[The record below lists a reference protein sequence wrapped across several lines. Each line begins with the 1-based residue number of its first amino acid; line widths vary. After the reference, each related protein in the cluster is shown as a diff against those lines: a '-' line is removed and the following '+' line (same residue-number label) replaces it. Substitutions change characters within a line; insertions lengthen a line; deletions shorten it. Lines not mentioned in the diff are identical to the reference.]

1 MKNDSKTY
9 PSLFNDVLG
18 PVMRGP
24 SSSHCAAALRIGRLA
39 RDLMGSKIKRVKISF
54 DPRGSLATTHTSQGS
69 DMGLFGGLLGW
80 NAVHER
86 LPESASALQKAG
98 IKVDIVIEPLRH
110 DHPNTYQLVLS
121 NDQDQHQVTA
131 VSVGGGMI
139 KLVEIDR
146 FPVELT
152 GDRYETLIFSKKTA
166 DIRALLAAALPDA
179 TVSADPDG
187 LVRISDIRF
196 PPDKILTDLGRQYP
210 ESMIR
215 KLAPVLP
222 VISQKDIRVPFLT
235 AAEMIKPP
243 ANRKKK
249 LWQLAVEYESQR
261 GALSPS
267 EIHRMISEIL
277 GLLRRSI
284 REGLA
289 GTNYDDR
296 ILGPQSGKFMT
307 SLQQGALLDAGMLNT
322 MIAYVSALM
331 EVKSSM
337 GVIVAAPTAGACAA
351 LPGAVIGAAD
361 FAGYDDTSAA
371 GALLAGGMV
380 GIFITSGAT
389 FSAEVG
395 GCQAETGAA
404 AGMAAA
410 ALTDLAGGTAAQAL
424 AAASIALQNSL
435 GMICDPVAN
444 RVEVP
449 CLGKNI
455 LAASNGLS
463 CANLALAGYDPVI
476 PLDEVIETMDRVG
489 RSLPRELCCTALG
502 GLSVTPTSRSIEDL
516 LKIRQS

>member
-1 MKNDSKTY
+1 MTDSKTY

-39 RDLMGSKIKRVKISF
+39 RDLMDGKITRVKISF
-54 DPRGSLATTHTSQGS
+54 DPNGSLATTHTSQGS

-80 NAVHER
+80 DAVHER
-86 LPESASALQKAG
+86 LPESEAALRQAG
-98 IKVDIVIEPLRH
+98 IEVQIEIEPLSQ

-121 NDQDQHQVTA
+121 NDREQHQITA

-139 KLVEIDR
+139 RLVEIDR
-146 FPVELT
+146 FPVELM
-152 GDRYETLIFSKKTA
+152 GDRYETLIFSKQAA
-166 DIRALLAAALPDA
+166 DISVLLAAALPEA
-179 TVSADPDG
+179 TVTTDPNG
-187 LVRISDIRF
+187 LIRITDIRF
-196 PPDKILTDLGRQYP
+196 PPDKVLTELAEQYP
-210 ESMIR
+210 GTTIR

-222 VISQKDIRVPFLT
+222 VISQKNIRVPFLT
-235 AAEMIKPP
+235 AAEMMKPA
-243 ANRKKK
+243 ANRKKR
-249 LWQLAVEYESQR
+249 LWELAVVYESQR
-261 GALSPS
+261 GGLSAAKIQS
-267 EIHRMISEIL
+267 MISEIL
-277 GLLRRSI
+277 TLLRRSI

-289 GTNYDDR
+289 GTAYDDR
-296 ILGPQSGKFMT
+296 ILGPQSGRFMA
-307 SLQQGALLDAGMLNT
+307 SLHKNTLLDAGMLNT

-331 EVKSSM
+331 EVKSAM
-337 GVIVAAPTAGACAA
+337 GVILAAPTAGACAA

-371 GALLAGGMV
+371 RALLAGGMI

-404 AGMAAA
+404 AGMTAA
-410 ALTDLAGGTAAQAL
+410 ALTDLAGGTAEQAL

-455 LAASNGLS
+455 LAAANALS
-463 CANLALAGYDPVI
+463 CANMALAGYDPVI

-502 GLSVTPTSRSIEDL
+502 GLSITPTSRSIENL
-516 LKIRQS
+516 LKIRKP